1 MKFALHFG
9 NLTFSSPKDVK
20 HLALTAEAAGF
31 RSIIAVEHVVIP
43 STYET
48 KYPYNETGRLPGD
61 MGMAWPG
68 PLAWL
73 TFIGGV
79 TTKLRL
85 ITGVLVLPQHNP
97 LILAKHLVTI
107 GYLTEGRLEL
117 GIGVGWLQEE
127 FDALGVPFERRGA
140 RMDEYI
146 KLMRALWADD
156 DASFS
161 GEFLSFHK
169 INCSPKPF
177 NGRVPIIIGG
187 HSSLAAKRA
196 AHLGDEFLP
205 ATGTQTEIKPI
216 IQIMHKEAA
225 KIGRNPMEIEI
236 TTGCPEVLPGSQI
249 NLLSAIEEKISFG
262 VLRVALTASA
272 FARNIEEELSVF
284 GEKIIKNFND

>member
-9 NLTFSSPKDVK
+9 NLTFPSPKDAK
-20 HLALTAEAAGF
+20 NLALTATTVRFE
-31 RSIIAVEHVVIP
+31 SIIAVEHVVIP
-43 STYET
+43 STYKT

-61 MGMAWPG
+61 MEMAWPD

-85 ITGVLVLPQHNP
+85 ITGVLVLPQRNP
-97 LILAKHLVTI
+97 LILAKHLATI
-107 GYLTEGRLEL
+107 DYLTGGRFEL
-117 GIGVGWLQEE
+117 GVGVGWLREE
-127 FDALGVPFERRGA
+127 FDALGVPFDRRGA

-146 KLMRALWADD
+146 KLMRTLWDGN

-161 GEFLSFHK
+161 GEFSSFHK
-169 INCSPKPF
+169 MNCNPKPF

-196 AHLGDEFLP
+196 AHLGDGFFP
-205 ATGTQTEIKPI
+205 ATGTQTEIKPV
-216 IQIMHKEAA
+216 IQIMHKEAS

-236 TTGCPEVLPGSQI
+236 TTGCPEVLPGSKI
-249 NLLSAIEEKISFG
+249 DPLLAIEEKISFG
-262 VLRVALTASA
+262 VSRVALPASA
-272 FARNIEEELSVF
+272 FAGNIEEELIVF
-284 GEKIIKNFND
+284 GEKIIKSFNE